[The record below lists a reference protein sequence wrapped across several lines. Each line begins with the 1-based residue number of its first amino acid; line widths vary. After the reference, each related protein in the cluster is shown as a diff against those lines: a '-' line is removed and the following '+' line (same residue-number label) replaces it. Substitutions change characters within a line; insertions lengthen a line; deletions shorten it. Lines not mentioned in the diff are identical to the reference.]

1 MSDTVP
7 TTTIAGS
14 AAAFRT
20 PKPTLSFYYSE
31 SFDKAMDPKM
41 SKSFFKGNR
50 FTQCCQIG
58 TQPRAAADTISLG
71 DGTRDDIT
79 TDRA

>member
-1 MSDTVP
+1 MNDTTATSATPAPVP
-7 TTTIAGS
+7 PA
-14 AAAFRT
+14 

-41 SKSFFKGNR
+41 SKSFFKGKR